1 LELQIE
7 SRWRLKQILVFA
19 FLPLFLCGCSASK
32 RPEADV
38 AQAPPGGV
46 LVRGAGATFPSLL
59 YKKWFAAYQAN
70 HPEVAISYDA
80 VGSGEGVRR
89 FIGNGIKESE
99 AVDFGASDAALTDE
113 QAAQVSRGAQLVPMT
128 AGSIVLAYNIPGFAG
143 ELKLSREAL
152 SDIFLGKVKS
162 WNDPVITSANPGSS
176 LPKLTIVTVA
186 RQDASGTTFAFTK
199 HLDAISAEWSARYGA
214 ATLVDWPG
222 NTMLALGNENVAG
235 RIQHSEGSIGYVGL
249 EFARRLG
256 LHMAS
261 LQNKDG
267 NFVLPGDQ
275 AGMAALAATDL
286 PANLRLFIADPAGP
300 NAYPIVTFSWI
311 LLYKK
316 YEDPQKSKSV
326 HDLFRWCLKDG
337 QNYASEL
344 GYVQLSPNVSSKSL
358 AALGEPGSSD

>member
-1 LELQIE
+1 M
-7 SRWRLKQILVFA
+7 
-19 FLPLFLCGCSASK
+19 
-32 RPEADV
+32 
-38 AQAPPGGV
+38 GG
-46 LVRGAGATFPSLL
+46 P
-59 YKKWFAAYQAN
+59 
-70 HPEVAISYDA
+70 
-80 VGSGEGVRR
+80 
-89 FIGNGIKESE
+89 
-99 AVDFGASDAALTDE
+99 
-113 QAAQVSRGAQLVPMT
+113 
-128 AGSIVLAYNIPGFAG
+128 
-143 ELKLSREAL
+143 
-152 SDIFLGKVKS
+152 
-162 WNDPVITSANPGSS
+162 
-176 LPKLTIVTVA
+176 
-186 RQDASGTTFAFTK
+186 
-199 HLDAISAEWSARYGA
+199 
-214 ATLVDWPG
+214 
-222 NTMLALGNENVAG
+222 LGNENVAG

-249 EFARRLG
+249 EFARGLG

-316 YEDPQKSKSV
+316 YDDPQKSKAV

-344 GYVQLSPNVSSKSL
+344 GYVPLSPNVSSKSL